1 MKIAGFASSKIAVIL
16 MVGLLVFFGNLKFRQ
31 YRQQKAIEAEKNTL
45 AQQAAALE
53 QKNRELSE
61 SISYF
66 NSDSFRERVAR
77 QQLNLKKDG
86 ELVYS
91 FSDSG
96 VSQPAVQAQTTSG
109 KPNNARKWWDYFL
122 NSH

>member
-1 MKIAGFASSKIAVIL
+1 MVIPL
-16 MVGLLVFFGNLKFRQ
+16 VGLLVFFGNLKIRQ
-31 YRQQKAIEAEKNTL
+31 YRQQQAIMSEKNKL

-61 SISYF
+61 SLSYF

-91 FSDSG
+91 FSDAA
-96 VSQPAVQAQTTSG
+96 VSQPAVQASAGTG
-109 KPNNARKWWDYFL
+109 KPNNFRKWWNYFL
-122 NSH
+122 NAQ